1 MALRTLCVFSSVI
14 LHYTEKGFAC
24 PCGKCSLRHFL
35 DGNCPEKGSGFP
47 CLNKSELSLCE
58 EDILIQ
64 RLTNESEKIKI
75 KFIRLVKST
84 ELWLNTKS
92 RYSPHKL
99 KKILKHS
106 DLSDALDFESI
117 LDKLDDSNVWSW
129 FSFDYLKRIILLCS
143 TEGFELFP
151 DFIEYEKDFDAFCR
165 RSVFE
170 CPNLIANY
178 EPLSQVP
185 LFVKLADEEFN
196 NPSLSDLEKKFKT
209 ALATIIEVE
218 PRHLILLTYQDGCTQ
233 LIYSL
238 PRAVAKKAFPLSQ
251 EQQEMLLIM
260 GVLDCYLFPDDPL
273 DEVNHLSSKVGYT
286 VNYQ

>member
-1 MALRTLCVFSSVI
+1 MYLYVFSSVFI
-14 LHYTEKGFAC
+14 LHYTERGFAC

-47 CLNKSELSLCE
+47 CLNKSELSMSE
-58 EDILIQ
+58 KDILLQ
-64 RLTNESEKIKI
+64 QLTDESEKIKT

-92 RYSPHKL
+92 RYFPQQL
-99 KKILKHS
+99 KTTLKRP
-106 DLSDALDFESI
+106 DLSVALDFKSI
-117 LDKLDDSNVWSW
+117 LTSLDNSNVWSW
-129 FSFDYLKRIILLCS
+129 LSFNYLKRIILMCS
-143 TEGFELFP
+143 RESFERIP
-151 DFIEYEKDFDAFCR
+151 EFIEYEKEFKAFCR
-165 RSVFE
+165 RSVFD

-196 NPSLSDLEKKFKT
+196 NPSLSDLEKQFKT

-218 PRHLILLTYQDGCTQ
+218 PRHLILLTYQDSCTH

-251 EQQEMLLIM
+251 EQKEMLLKM
-260 GVLDCYLFPDDPL
+260 GVLECYLFPDDPV
-273 DEVNHLSSKVGYT
+273 DEVSLGITFPLS
-286 VNYQ
+286 